1 MKISVIQSAL
11 QTLGFLP
18 PSHPVDGEW
27 DSQTNAGYINA
38 AQSGNLHPALWAQ
51 PSNVDQLPAAV
62 RELYLADGCAPAA
75 PTPPGPTAAELAAA
89 KAKADKEEAD
99 KAAAALKAEAD
110 KAAAEASAAKVNIE
124 AEVKADATVIEADS
138 GTNAPDSNLDN

>member
-1 MKISVIQSAL
+1 MKISAIQAAL

-18 PSHPVDGEW
+18 PSHPVDGDW

-51 PSNVDQLPAAV
+51 PSNVDQLPPAV
-62 RELYLADGCAPAA
+62 REIYLADGCAPTA
-75 PTPPGPTAAELAAA
+75 PVATGPTAAELAAA

-110 KAAAEASAAKVNIE
+110 AAAAQASAAKVNIE
-124 AEVKADATVIEADS
+124 AEVKADATVIEADA
-138 GTNAPDSNLDN
+138 GTNAPDSDNDA